1 MSVQAMSRVWS
12 ESMSGGS
19 ERLVMLAIAN
29 YACAAGTGAWPSVAT
44 LAVDC
49 RISVRSVQRIIRR
62 LEEIGEL
69 RVHRSAGPGGA
80 HLYDVLPASSVT
92 PDRGR
97 HSVTPPDTLTPVNL
111 SGGVTQLCHQGGDTA
126 VSPNPLSIRHIPQHH
141 HQGAHAR
148 DDEGELS
155 DIEQA
160 AVACVQAVP
169 GAEDVPAAEIA
180 SHLRD
185 VLAVCEAAPLPD
197 EQLRFE
203 LLKFRDHWVESR
215 AGARTARWTGWRKAL
230 TNWVS
235 RIPREPSAST
245 AGPVR
250 PRATSPARSRASPD
264 YSGIA
269 AVADAIRAR
278 EKDQGR

>member
-1 MSVQAMSRVWS
+1 MPRF
-12 ESMSGGS
+12 
-19 ERLVMLAIAN
+19 
-29 YACAAGTGAWPSVAT
+29 AA
-44 LAVDC
+44 
-49 RISVRSVQRIIRR
+49 
-62 LEEIGEL
+62 
-69 RVHRSAGPGGA
+69 
-80 HLYDVLPASSVT
+80 
-92 PDRGR
+92 
-97 HSVTPPDTLTPVNL
+97 NL
-111 SGGVTQLCHQGGDTA
+111 SMMYGEHAFLDRFAAARADGFDA
-126 VSPNPLSIRHIPQHH
+126 VEYLFPY
-141 HQGAHAR
+141 
-148 DDEGELS
+148 DF
-155 DIEQA
+155 
-160 AVACVQAVP
+160 
-169 GAEDVPAAEIA
+169 PAAEIA